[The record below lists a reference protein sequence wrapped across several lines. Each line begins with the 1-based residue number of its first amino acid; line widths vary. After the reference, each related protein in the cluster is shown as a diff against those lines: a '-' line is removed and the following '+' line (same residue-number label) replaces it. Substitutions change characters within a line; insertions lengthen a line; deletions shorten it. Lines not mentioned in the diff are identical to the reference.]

1 MAGSRSLTAR
11 KAVGE
16 VLASEHAD
24 VLRES
29 VAVMVR
35 EIMEAEVSQLAG
47 AELGERAPGRR
58 QAQRNGYRERRWDT
72 RVGEIELQIPRLRTG
87 SYLPGFLEPRKRAEQ
102 ALIAVVQEA
111 YVNGV
116 STRKVDRLVEQMG
129 LRGLS
134 KDQVSRM
141 CAGLDEQVQAFRQR
155 PLDGAYPYLWLDA
168 KIEKVREAGGVR
180 QKALVIAYAVHETG
194 VREVIG
200 LDVGEAE
207 TDAFWTEFLFALKA
221 RGLDGVRLCVS
232 DAHQGLR
239 SAIARVLGC
248 RWQRCT
254 VHFLRDMLGHCNR
267 QTQPMI
273 ATAIRQ
279 IFAADDGQQAQQRL
293 AEVVDRL
300 AGPAPKVARLLDES
314 ADDLLGFYQFPREH
328 WPKLRST
335 NPLER
340 VNKEIGRRSDV
351 VGIYPNDAAL
361 IRLAGMLLV
370 EQNDCHEGGRTADR
384 GPVLP
389 APQTRRCSAH
399 RFPTRGGL
407 HAVSRYRLGNPTREL
422 VRDRRGW
429 QPARGID
436 PGRARRARPARSD
449 DRPGRRG
456 PRVHRDDERRCLG
469 P

>member
-1 MAGSRSLTAR
+1 MAEGRSLTAR
-11 KAVGE
+11 EAVEE

-24 VLRES
+24 LLRES

-35 EIMEAEVSQLAG
+35 ELMELEVSRLAG

-58 QAQRNGYRERRWDT
+58 SAQRNGYRDRRWDT

-87 SYLPGFLEPRKRAEQ
+87 SYLPSFLEPRRRAEQ
-102 ALIAVVQEA
+102 ALVAVVQEA

-141 CAGLDEQVQAFRQR
+141 CRALDEQVELFRNR
-155 PLDGAYPYLWLDA
+155 PLEGSYPYLWLDA
-168 KIEKVREAGGVR
+168 KVERVRERGGVR
-180 QKALVIAYAVHETG
+180 QKALVIAYAVHESG
-194 VREVIG
+194 IREVLGI
-200 LDVGEAE
+200 DVGEAE
-207 TDAFWTEFLFALKA
+207 TEAFWTEFLFSLKA
-221 RGLDGVRLCVS
+221 RGLSGVRLCVS
-232 DAHQGLR
+232 DAHQGLQN
-239 SAIARVLGC
+239 AIARVLGC

-279 IFAADDGQQAQQRL
+279 IFNAENAAQARDHLVEVAGRL
-293 AEVVDRL
+293 Q
-300 AGPAPKVARLLDES
+300 GPAPKVAQLLEG
-314 ADDLLGFYQFPREH
+314 AEADLLAFYDFPREH

-351 VGIYPNDAAL
+351 VGIYPNDRAL
-361 IRLAGMLLV
+361 IRLAGMLLI
-370 EQNDCHEGGRTADR
+370 EQNDEWLVQRRYLSDHSIKLVLQPQHDEEQDR
-384 GPVLP
+384 SNNKEVAELNP
-389 APQTRRCSAH
+389 A
-399 RFPTRGGL
+399 
-407 HAVSRYRLGNPTREL
+407 
-422 VRDRRGW
+422 
-429 QPARGID
+429 
-436 PGRARRARPARSD
+436 
-449 DRPGRRG
+449 
-456 PRVHRDDERRCLG
+456 
-469 P
+469 

>member
-1 MAGSRSLTAR
+1 MAEGQSLTAR
-11 KAVGE
+11 EAVRE

-35 EIMEAEVSQLAG
+35 EMMELEVGQLAG

-87 SYLPGFLEPRKRAEQ
+87 SYLPSFLEPRRRAEQ
-102 ALIAVVQEA
+102 ALVAVVQEA

-141 CAGLDEQVQAFRQR
+141 CRGLDEQVQAFRER
-155 PLDGAYPYLWLDA
+155 PLEGAYPYLWLDA
-168 KIEKVREAGGVR
+168 KIERVREPGGVR

-194 VREVIG
+194 IREVLG

-207 TDAFWTEFLFALKA
+207 TEAFWTEFLFSLKA
-221 RGLDGVRLCVS
+221 RGLSGVRLCVS

-239 SAIARVLGC
+239 NAIARVLGS

-267 QTQPMI
+267 QIQPMI

-279 IFAADDGQQAQQRL
+279 VFNADTGEQAHAHLLEVAGRL
-293 AEVVDRL
+293 E
-300 AGPAPKVARLLDES
+300 GPAPKVARLLEDATE
-314 ADDLLGFYQFPREH
+314 DLLAFYAFPREH

-351 VGIYPNDAAL
+351 VGIYPNDQAL
-361 IRLAGMLLV
+361 IRLAGMLLI
-370 EQNDCHEGGRTADR
+370 EQNDEWLVQRRYLSDHSIRLVLHTHDGAEHDR
-384 GPVLP
+384 SNNNQKEV
-389 APQTRRCSAH
+389 
-399 RFPTRGGL
+399 
-407 HAVSRYRLGNPTREL
+407 VEL
-422 VRDRRGW
+422 N
-429 QPARGID
+429 A
-436 PGRARRARPARSD
+436 A
-449 DRPGRRG
+449 
-456 PRVHRDDERRCLG
+456 
-469 P
+469 